1 MTGRDVSKV
10 PRAAYPVTVLHAT
23 AAALWHDARHACDD
37 ALARGFTF
45 VLVLNG
51 AEALGD
57 DSLLMD
63 EDRRRSARFHRPS
76 DRRNFVL
83 GRTMVHHLVRSRGA
97 STPYAFRLGLYGKP
111 FLPNAPAFSLSHSG
125 RWIACAVSR
134 HDPVGIDLETF
145 TRLGD
150 YRDLLP
156 AVAHPAERRCIGEAM
171 PHERLPLFQRCWA
184 RKEAILKATGVGLTD
199 DLQSIDVRLDQ
210 DGPLLSDPAPL
221 RVIDL
226 PLNDGQ
232 VTAALAQAPCVQATV
247 VMRVD
252 RVDRVSD
259 TKFSASRASIASCDL
274 PNSRSAGSTPSMIV
288 QEGGYHIETLAA
300 NAGAFFTGFGSRRG

>member
-1 MTGRDVSKV
+1 M
-10 PRAAYPVTVLHAT
+10 PRASNSVTVLHAT
-23 AAALWHDARHACDD
+23 AAALWHDAGHACDD

-51 AEALGD
+51 VEAFGD

-63 EDRRRSARFHRPS
+63 EDRQRSTRFHQPS
-76 DRRNFVL
+76 DRHNFVL
-83 GRTMVHHLVRSRGA
+83 GRTMVHHVVRARGA
-97 STPYAFRLGLYGKP
+97 STPYAFRLGPYGKP
-111 FLPNAPAFSLSHSG
+111 FLPNAAAFSLSHSG

-134 HDPVGIDLETF
+134 HDPIGIDLETF

-156 AVAHPAERRCIGEAM
+156 AATHPAERRCIGEAM
-171 PHERLPLFQRCWA
+171 PHERLPMFKRCWT

-210 DGPLLSDPAPL
+210 DEPLLSDPALL

-232 VTAALAQAPCVQATV
+232 VVAALAQAPWVQATV
-247 VMRVD
+247 VMMMD
-252 RVDRVSD
+252 NVSD
-259 TKFSASRASIASCDL
+259 ASV
-274 PNSRSAGSTPSMIV
+274 PN
-288 QEGGYHIETLAA
+288 
-300 NAGAFFTGFGSRRG
+300 

>member
-1 MTGRDVSKV
+1 MTGRDESKV
-10 PRAAYPVTVLHAT
+10 PRASHSVTVLHAT

-51 AEALGD
+51 AEAFGD

-63 EDRRRSARFHRPS
+63 EDRWRSARFHQPS
-76 DRRNFVL
+76 DRHNFVL

-97 STPYAFRLGLYGKP
+97 STPYAFRLGPYGKP

-171 PHERLPLFQRCWA
+171 PHERLPLFQRCWT

-199 DLQSIDVRLDQ
+199 DLQRIDVRLDQ
-210 DGPLLSDPAPL
+210 DAPLISDPAPL

-232 VTAALAQAPCVQATV
+232 ATAALAQAPCVQATV
-247 VMRVD
+247 VVRVGRVD
-252 RVDRVSD
+252 SVSD
-259 TKFSASRASIASCDL
+259 ASVPD
-274 PNSRSAGSTPSMIV
+274 
-288 QEGGYHIETLAA
+288 
-300 NAGAFFTGFGSRRG
+300 